1 MLLTYFNYQPG
12 ETQSE
17 FALTGISL
25 MLTVIPGAFHA
36 LMGLLMFK
44 YKISDR
50 VYEEIK
56 QALPEQAHF
65 SQTDAN
71 LTSKA
76 LASSTEAVTSKTAA
90 PQVSA

>member
-56 QALPEQAHF
+56 QALPEQTHS
-65 SQTDAN
+65 SQVD
-71 LTSKA
+71 TSREVNPK
-76 LASSTEAVTSKTAA
+76 AVTS
-90 PQVSA
+90 QVSA